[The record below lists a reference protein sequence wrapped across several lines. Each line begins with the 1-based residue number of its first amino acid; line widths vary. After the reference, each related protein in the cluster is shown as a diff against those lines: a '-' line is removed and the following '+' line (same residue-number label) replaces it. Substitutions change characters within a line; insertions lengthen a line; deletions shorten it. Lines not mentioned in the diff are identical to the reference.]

1 MYRSHVV
8 LGNDVISKCEIP
20 SFVSDFVSVSSWIIS
35 KDSELSYSDVF
46 GKEQTV
52 LDDHNLLLVS

>member
-35 KDSELSYSDVF
+35 KDSELFYSDVF
-46 GKEQTV
+46 GKEQSV
-52 LDDHNLLLVS
+52 D